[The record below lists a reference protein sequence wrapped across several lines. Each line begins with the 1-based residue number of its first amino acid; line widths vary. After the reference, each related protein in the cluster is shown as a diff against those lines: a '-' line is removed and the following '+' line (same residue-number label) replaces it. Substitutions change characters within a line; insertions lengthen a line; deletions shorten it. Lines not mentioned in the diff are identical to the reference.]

1 MKGEGNTVVEGPS
14 DSPGVAVIV
23 PLYNKERTV
32 GRAIRSILAQ
42 QGVARDVIVVDD
54 GSTDGSAA
62 VVQEFGDAVEY
73 VRQANAG
80 PSAARN
86 RGARESRQP
95 LVTFLDADDEMLPGS
110 LAAHVRCRL
119 VRPDIE
125 LTFGSFRI
133 LAGDE
138 LEREEYVPTRS
149 PELWEEGGCWFADR
163 FLTAVMIAQQSS
175 VMNRELFARVGGFD
189 EGLRCWERSE
199 FHFRVMLEAGRYGV
213 APGWHII
220 KHQDVASNSQFI
232 KACGKAGNLARF
244 ANRVLDRLDQLPD
257 DQQLAMIQQ
266 VSYVASELLGIGE
279 YGDFKAIVRRMRT
292 ARSDA
297 PVPGRM
303 RLLARLPV
311 PLLEARRVAKR

>member
-1 MKGEGNTVVEGPS
+1 MVAGRPDTTGISVV
-14 DSPGVAVIV
+14 V
-23 PLYNKERTV
+23 PLYNKVRTV

-42 QGVARDVIVVDD
+42 TGVTREVIVVDD
-54 GSTDGSAA
+54 GSTDGSEA
-62 VVQEFGDAVEY
+62 VVRELGDEVVY
-73 VRQANAG
+73 VRQSNAG

-86 RGARESRQP
+86 RGFRESRQP

-119 VRPDIE
+119 VRPDIP
-125 LTFGSFRI
+125 LTFGSFRVFT
-133 LAGDE
+133 GDQ
-138 LEREEYVPTRS
+138 LEREEHIPTRS
-149 PELWEEGGCWFADR
+149 PELQEEGGCWFADR

-175 VMNRELFARVGGFD
+175 VMNRALFERVGGFD

-199 FHFRVMLEAGRYGV
+199 FHFRVMLEAGRFGV
-213 APGWHII
+213 APGWHIL

-232 KACGKAGNLARF
+232 QACGRAGNLARF
-244 ANRVLDRLDQLPD
+244 ANRVLDRIDRLPD

-279 YGDFKAIVRRMRT
+279 YVDFKALVHRMRA
-292 ARSDA
+292 ARADA

-311 PLLEARRVAKR
+311 PVLEARRAAKR